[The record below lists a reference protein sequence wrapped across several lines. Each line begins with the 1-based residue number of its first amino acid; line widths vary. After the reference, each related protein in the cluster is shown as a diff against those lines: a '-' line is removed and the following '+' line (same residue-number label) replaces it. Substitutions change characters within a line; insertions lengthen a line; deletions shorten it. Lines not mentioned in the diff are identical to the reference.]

1 MSEQE
6 LVSEIE
12 EVEVAAAEAT
22 EESAAIEQQAEE
34 ATEAVAVAEAAAEAA
49 EEVDALEE
57 FKSKLR
63 RQPGDWYVVHTYS
76 GYENKVKTGSRPASR
91 TWKLKMKS
99 SRFRF
104 PWRPWLSSRTP

>member
-34 ATEAVAVAEAAAEAA
+34 ATEAVEVAEAAAEAA
-49 EEVDALEE
+49 EEVDAAPSDGRLVRGAHL
-57 FKSKLR
+57 LR
-63 RQPGDWYVVHTYS
+63 LREQGEDRYRDPYPEPGS
-76 GYENKVKTGSRPASR
+76 
-91 TWKLKMKS
+91 
-99 SRFRF
+99 
-104 PWRPWLSSRTP
+104 

>member
-34 ATEAVAVAEAAAEAA
+34 ATEAVEVAEAAAEAA
-49 EEVDALEE
+49 EEVERSGRIQVQAAPSDGRLVCG
-57 FKSKLR
+57 SHLLWLR
-63 RQPGDWYVVHTYS
+63 EQGEDRYRDPYPEPGS
-76 GYENKVKTGSRPASR
+76 
-91 TWKLKMKS
+91 
-99 SRFRF
+99 
-104 PWRPWLSSRTP
+104 

>member
-34 ATEAVAVAEAAAEAA
+34 ATEAVEVAEAAAEAA

-63 RQPGDWYVVHTYS
+63 RQPGDWYVV
-76 GYENKVKTGSRPASR
+76 SRPASR
-91 TWKLKMKS
+91 TWKLKMRS